1 MGDKLKRLLYLG
13 MHMDHTH
20 LSYKDRLSNILS
32 WFGLLIFLSGFI
44 IVSVIST
51 YYGFELNTGDL
62 IEFASLIC
70 VTFTASVLVHTI
82 NYLINGRFKFLPW
95 KPTK

>member
-1 MGDKLKRLLYLG
+1 VGDKLKRLLYLG

-20 LSYKDRLSNILS
+20 LSYKDRLSNIIS
-32 WFGLLIFLSGFI
+32 WFGLLSLI
-44 IVSVIST
+44 IVLFSLVFVIFFILMNEYKIAFVYT
-51 YYGFELNTGDL
+51 VTAL
-62 IEFASLIC
+62 IVLIPA
-70 VTFTASVLVHTI
+70 TLFHIT